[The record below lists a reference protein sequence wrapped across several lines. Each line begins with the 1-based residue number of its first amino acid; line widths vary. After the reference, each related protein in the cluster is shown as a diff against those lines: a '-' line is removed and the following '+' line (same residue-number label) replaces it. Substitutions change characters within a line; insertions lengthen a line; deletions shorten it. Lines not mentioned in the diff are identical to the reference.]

1 MKQTLRSLL
10 RKCLYLLVIILTL
23 HFPSYSQL
31 SVGNYFEAGFTAGP
45 MVFLGD
51 LGGNSG
57 QGTTFIKDYNIPST
71 RLSLGAFVAAH
82 PAEWIG
88 FRFAIN
94 WGELYGND
102 NLIKSKGDGGEENSR
117 YNRNLDFRTQI
128 TEAYAGIELYP
139 TVFLEDDPTSVFGRL
154 RPYGMIGL
162 GVFHFNPQGT
172 YIDPNGNTSWVFLRP
187 LHTEGEGF
195 PEYPE
200 RKEYSLT
207 QLNIPMAVGVKYYF
221 SENLNLSFE
230 VLYRKTFTDYIDDVS
245 TTYIDPSL
253 FYKYLS
259 PAEAQIAASIYNKSP
274 LRGVPGSAYN
284 PGDQRGNSSNND
296 AYFTFG
302 FKVGIRLGQGRE
314 WRNSTH
320 CPLLRF

>member
-1 MKQTLRSLL
+1 MKQRLRSVL
-10 RKCLYLLVIILTL
+10 RKCFYTLVIILAL
-23 HFPSYSQL
+23 HAPSYSQL

-51 LGGNSG
+51 LGGNAG
-57 QGTTFIKDYNIPST
+57 VGTTFIKDYNIPAT

-82 PAEWIG
+82 PAEWVG
-88 FRFAIN
+88 FRLAVN

-102 NLIKSKGDGGEENSR
+102 NLIKAKGGEQDSR

-128 TEAYAGIELYP
+128 TEGYVGMELYP
-139 TVFLEDDPTSVFGRL
+139 TVFIEDDPTSVFGRL
-154 RPYGMIGL
+154 RPYGMIGV

-172 YIDPNGNTSWVFLRP
+172 YTDASGNSEWVYLRP

-195 PEYPE
+195 AEYPG

-221 SENLNLSFE
+221 SDNLNLSFE

-253 FYKYLS
+253 FSKYLS
-259 PAEAQIAASIYNKSP
+259 PGDAQIAAAIYNKSP
-274 LRGVPGSAYN
+274 LRGIPASGYN
-284 PGDQRGNSSNND
+284 PGDQRGNSANND

-302 FKVGIRLGQGRE
+302 FKIAFRLAQGRE